1 MMFKALTTTL
11 LAATLLGGAAFCQ
24 AADDKA
30 GPVAAIKKDLQSKFP
45 DAQSMAVTKLPYGNL
60 YEVVADSEYVFYTD
74 EKVSFI
80 MHGNLFD
87 GKNQKNLTEVK
98 MRELQK
104 AQFDKLPFDNAIK
117 VVKGNGKRI
126 VAVFSDIDCPYCR
139 RLEEEFAKI
148 TDVTIYTFLYPIDSL
163 HPDAARKSR
172 AVWCAPDRVKAWDDL
187 INKKAEPKNPGT
199 CDNPIAK
206 TVELGAKLGVRG
218 TPAIFFADGKR
229 VPGLM
234 PAEQLEKYLNGN
246 GK

>member
-1 MMFKALTTTL
+1 MLKQFTRNL
-11 LAATLLGGAAFCQ
+11 LATALLAGAALAH
-24 AADDKA
+24 AAD
-30 GPVAAIKKDLQSKFP
+30 PVNPAAAIKKDLQAKFP
-45 DAQSMAVTKLPYGNL
+45 DAQSMVVTKLPYGNL
-60 YEVVADSEYVFYTD
+60 YEAVADSEYVFYTD

-80 MHGNLFD
+80 LHGNLFD
-87 GKNQKNLTEVK
+87 GKTQKNLTEVK

-104 AQFDKLPFDNAIK
+104 AQFDKLPLDSAIK
-117 VVKGNGKRI
+117 VVKGNGKRV

-148 TDVTIYTFLYPIDSL
+148 TDVTIYTFMYPIDSL

-172 AVWCAPDRVKAWDDL
+172 AVWCAPDRAKAWDEL

-199 CDNPIAK
+199 CDNPVAK

-218 TPAIFFADGKR
+218 TPALFFADGKR
-229 VPGLM
+229 VPGMM
-234 PAEQLEKYLNGN
+234 PAEQLEKYLSGN